1 MIQEAFGLWIDKVW
15 APYASKFERTLLIL
29 DVFSVHKTE
38 LSLNRLAE
46 LNTDVLFIP
55 AGLTFYLQPCDV
67 LLNKSL
73 KSTLKS
79 SWEEFMKINYEGDD
93 SVTIS

>member
-1 MIQEAFGLWIDKVW
+1 
-15 APYASKFERTLLIL
+15 
-29 DVFSVHKTE
+29 
-38 LSLNRLAE
+38 
-46 LNTDVLFIP
+46 LFIP

-79 SWEEFMKINYEGDD
+79 SWEEFMKINNEGDD
-93 SVTIS
+93 SVTRYFMKLIIF